1 MFFIRCDPLTS
12 LTPSVTESSAV
23 SRKSCQPI
31 RHKAGWATDVK
42 RYRRMELVNET
53 KEALV
58 ARVGALEQ
66 RFADLRNSMRASAA
80 LPTNWRLTPKERD
93 LFLSLLAN
101 DTVTKEMAMLVLY
114 GTEDRPDH
122 SVAMFMSRIR
132 SKTEPHSVKIET
144 INRTGYRLVWT
155 KTLKLDAVE
164 H

>member
-1 MFFIRCDPLTS
+1 M
-12 LTPSVTESSAV
+12 
-23 SRKSCQPI
+23 
-31 RHKAGWATDVK
+31 TDVK

-58 ARVGALEQ
+58 ARVGALER
-66 RFADLRNSMRASAA
+66 RFAELRNSMRASAA
-80 LPTNWRLTPKERD
+80 LPANWRLPPKEPD

-132 SKTEPHSVKIET
+132 SKTNPIP
-144 INRTGYRLVWT
+144 
-155 KTLKLDAVE
+155 
-164 H
+164 

>member
-1 MFFIRCDPLTS
+1 MSSGIDGWNWLTKR
-12 LTPSVTESSAV
+12 
-23 SRKSCQPI
+23 RKRWS
-31 RHKAGWATDVK
+31 
-42 RYRRMELVNET
+42 
-53 KEALV
+53 
-58 ARVGALEQ
+58 
-66 RFADLRNSMRASAA
+66 RASGRSNGGSPNCATLCA
-80 LPTNWRLTPKERD
+80 HPPLCPPTGGCPPKEPD

-122 SVAMFMSRIR
+122 GVAMFMSRIR

-144 INRTGYRLVWT
+144 INRTGYRLVDRLVWT

>member
-1 MFFIRCDPLTS
+1 M
-12 LTPSVTESSAV
+12 SSG
-23 SRKSCQPI
+23 I
-31 RHKAGWATDVK
+31 
-42 RYRRMELVNET
+42 RRMELVNET

-66 RFADLRNSMRASAA
+66 RFADLRNSMRACAA

-132 SKTEPHSVKIET
+132 SKTEGHSVVIET
-144 INRTGYRLVWT
+144 INRTGYRLVDRLVWT